1 MNKVFMCC
9 LLALVLLFTAGC
21 GEQLQ
26 ERPDSSPEESDLDYE
41 AGKDVKDM
49 EQEKAFLNESIP
61 PLDQQLPARLETA
74 TLGLG

>member
-1 MNKVFMCC
+1 MNKFFCCC
-9 LLALVLLFTAGC
+9 LLALVFLFMAAC

-26 ERPDSSPEESDLDYE
+26 DIPDSSPGESGLNYDH
-41 AGKDVKDM
+41 GKDTIDM

-61 PLDQQLPARLETA
+61 PLDQQVPARLETA

>member
-1 MNKVFMCC
+1 MNKVFACC
-9 LLALVLLFTAGC
+9 LMALVLLFAAAC

-26 ERPDSSPEESDLDYE
+26 ERTDSAPEESALDYE
-41 AGKDVKDM
+41 HGKDTGDM

-61 PLDQQLPARLETA
+61 PLDQQVPDRLETA

>member
-1 MNKVFMCC
+1 MNKVLAWCLVALIFLFMV
-9 LLALVLLFTAGC
+9 AC

-26 ERPDSSPEESDLDYE
+26 EIPEAAPNESDLDYE
-41 AGKDVKDM
+41 SGKDVKDM

-61 PLDQQLPARLETA
+61 PLDQQVPARLETA